1 MATDPVRVRVAQAL
15 YVLVTSTES
24 VQERVSAA
32 WLELLPL
39 QREQFPSELQAA
51 FGVLEAEMLAAP
63 DDPAELT
70 DEAAVAAAERVLRLA
85 LELWGP

>member
-1 MATDPVRVRVAQAL
+1 MATDPVRVRVTRAL
-15 YVLVTSTES
+15 YLLVASTES

-70 DEAAVAAAERVLRLA
+70 DEAAVAAAERILRLA
-85 LELWGP
+85 LELWEL